1 MLELERGIGCIIVME
16 ILGNAILKVKTLNL
30 KEEQGAIGICEMLF
44 STSLVAIVGTG
55 QDSSLSPRSLQIV
68 NTKRES
74 TICELTFISG
84 ILAVKLNRKRLVVV
98 LEEHIY
104 IYDIR
109 YKLFHVIAVI

>member
-1 MLELERGIGCIIVME
+1 
-16 ILGNAILKVKTLNL
+16 
-30 KEEQGAIGICEMLF
+30 MLF

-55 QDSSLSPRSLQIV
+55 QDASPRLLQIV

-109 YKLFHVIAVI
+109 

>member
-1 MLELERGIGCIIVME
+1 
-16 ILGNAILKVKTLNL
+16 
-30 KEEQGAIGICEMLF
+30 MLF

-55 QDSSLSPRSLQIV
+55 EESSLSPRLLQIV

-84 ILAVKLNRKRLVVV
+84 ILAVKLNRKRLIVV

-109 YKLFHVIAVI
+109 